1 MKVTSGPVA
10 QSSPVVPST
19 EVAHDVSTAAFDIS
33 KYITL
38 VPHFRETKVDTY
50 FSAFECIT
58 FALCWPKEVWPLLL
72 QFKLVGKAQ
81 EVCSALPVED
91 SLQYESV
98 KNAILRAYELV
109 P

>member
-19 EVAHDVSTAAFDIS
+19 DVAHDVSTAAFDIS